1 MLVVH
6 YDPILVSAAVLVA
19 VMASFTGLRLASG
32 LSALDHARRKGQIAM
47 AAVALGGGIWST
59 HFVAMLALR
68 LPVPVFYDALT
79 TLASALIA
87 ILLTGAALLLLHFGH
102 RDTRRVVAAGILMGA
117 GIVAMHYTGMAG
129 IEGCGT
135 VFGTLG
141 YAVSTL
147 LAVALSIAA
156 LRLAYGQRTLRML
169 VLGGAAYGGGI
180 VAMHFSAMYWTG
192 FIRLEPL
199 ALTDPVISN
208 GYLALIVAL
217 ATFVLC
223 GAFLLTMVPAQ
234 ENAPETARDPGQ
246 APRATPAPDPAP
258 VPARPGQRRL
268 TRIPFERDG
277 KTFFAAPADIL
288 AARAEGHYTTLF
300 RGDEE
305 LFCPWPI
312 SRLEEEL
319 ADTRFLRTHRSY
331 IVNLDF
337 VRGFERRK
345 DQGVCLF
352 EVGASLAEAPVSRTN
367 LSQTRALLGL

>member
-1 MLVVH
+1 MLVVT
-6 YDPILVSAAVLVA
+6 YDPLLVTAAVLVA

-32 LSALDHARRKGQIAM
+32 LSPLDHVQRKSQISM

-87 ILLTGAALLLLHFGH
+87 ILLAGGALLLLHFGA
-102 RDTRRVVAAGILMGA
+102 RTASRVAAAGVLMGT

-135 VFGTLG
+135 VFAAPG
-141 YAVSTL
+141 YLVSTA
-147 LAVALSIAA
+147 LAIALSIAA
-156 LRLAYGQRTLRML
+156 LRLAYGRRTLGTL
-169 VLGGAAYGGGI
+169 VLGGAAYGAGI
-180 VAMHFSAMYWTG
+180 VAMHFSAMYWTS
-192 FIRLEPL
+192 FIRLEAQ
-199 ALTDPVISN
+199 ALTAPVISN
-208 GYLALIVAL
+208 DYLALIVTL

-223 GAFLLTMVPAQ
+223 SAFLLTLATAQSAETDARPAVVP
-234 ENAPETARDPGQ
+234 
-246 APRATPAPDPAP
+246 PAPAP
-258 VPARPGQRRL
+258 VPPAKPAQAATGAARRTARVPY
-268 TRIPFERDG
+268 ERDG
-277 KTFFAAPADIL
+277 KTFFVAASDIL
-288 AARAEGHYTTLF
+288 AARADGHYTTLF

-319 ADTRFLRTHRSY
+319 EAGRFLRTHRSY
-331 IVNLDF
+331 LVNLDF

-352 EVGASLAEAPVSRTN
+352 DVDAALNEAPVSRAN
-367 LSQTRALLGL
+367 LAQTRALLGL

>member
-6 YDPILVSAAVLVA
+6 YDPLLVIAAVLVA

-32 LSALDHARRKGQIAM
+32 LSQLDHAGRKRQIAM

-68 LPVPVFYDALT
+68 LPVAVFYDALT
-79 TLASALIA
+79 TLISALIA
-87 ILLTGAALLLLHFGH
+87 ILLTGAALLLLHFG
-102 RDTRRVVAAGILMGA
+102 RRTTRRVAGAGVLMGA
-117 GIVAMHYTGMAG
+117 GIVTMHYTGMAG

-135 VFGTLG
+135 VFEAPG
-141 YAVSTL
+141 YVISSL
-147 LAVALSIAA
+147 LAIGLSVAA
-156 LRLAYGQRTLRML
+156 LRLAYGRRTLRTL
-169 VLGGAAYGGGI
+169 ILGAGAYGGGI

-192 FIRLEPL
+192 FVRLDAL
-199 ALTDPVISN
+199 ALTTPVISN
-208 GYLALIVAL
+208 DYLALIVAL
-217 ATFVLC
+217 ATFMLC
-223 GAFLLTMVPAQ
+223 GAFLLSTVTAPGSGSGAPSRHPMTRGPEPAL
-234 ENAPETARDPGQ
+234 AR
-246 APRATPAPDPAP
+246 R
-258 VPARPGQRRL
+258 PARLPY
-268 TRIPFERDG
+268 ERDG
-277 KTFFAAPADIL
+277 KTFFVAAAEIL

-312 SRLEEEL
+312 SRLDEEL
-319 ADTRFLRTHRSY
+319 GAAPFLRTHRSY

-352 EVGASLAEAPVSRTN
+352 DLSAAIREVPVSRAN
-367 LSQTRALLGL
+367 LAQTRALLRL

>member
-1 MLVVH
+1 MLVVN
-6 YDPILVSAAVLVA
+6 YSPMLVIAAILVA

-32 LSALDHARRKGQIAM
+32 LSQLAPAQRKGQIAM

-79 TLASALIA
+79 TLVSALIA
-87 ILLTGAALLLLHFGH
+87 ILLTGGALLLLHFG
-102 RDTRRVVAAGILMGA
+102 RRTTRRVIGAGVLMGA
-117 GIVAMHYTGMAG
+117 GIVTMHYTGMAG

-135 VFGTLG
+135 VFGWSG
-141 YAVSTL
+141 YVISTV
-147 LAVALSIAA
+147 LAIGLSIAA
-156 LRLAYGQRTLRML
+156 LRLAYGRRTLRTL
-169 VLGGAAYGGGI
+169 ILGAGAYGSGI

-192 FIRLEPL
+192 FVRIEAP
-199 ALTDPVISN
+199 ALTAPAISN
-208 GYLALIVAL
+208 DYLALIVAL

-223 GAFLLTMVPAQ
+223 GAFLLTSATIGISEITAVPIMSKGQ
-234 ENAPETARDPGQ
+234 PQPNPPMRIARLPY
-246 APRATPAPDPAP
+246 
-258 VPARPGQRRL
+258 
-268 TRIPFERDG
+268 ERDG
-277 KTFFAAPADIL
+277 KTFFVAASEIL
-288 AARAEGHYTTLF
+288 AVRAEGHYTTLY

-319 ADTRFLRTHRSY
+319 SAAPFLRTHRSY

-352 EVGASLAEAPVSRTN
+352 DLGAAICEAPVSRTN
-367 LSQTRALLGL
+367 LSQTRALLRL

>member
-1 MLVVH
+1 MFVVH
-6 YDPILVSAAVLVA
+6 YDPLLVLAAILVA
-19 VMASFTGLRLASG
+19 VMASFTGLQLASG
-32 LSALDHARRKGQIAM
+32 LSQLAPARRKGQIAM

-79 TLASALIA
+79 TLVSALIA

-102 RDTRRVVAAGILMGA
+102 RTTRRVIGAGVLMGA
-117 GIVAMHYTGMAG
+117 GIVTMHYTGMVG

-135 VFGTLG
+135 VYGVSG
-141 YAVSTL
+141 YVVSTL
-147 LAVALSIAA
+147 LAIGLSIAA
-156 LRLAYGQRTLRML
+156 LRLAYGRRTLRAL
-169 VLGGAAYGGGI
+169 ILGACAYGGGI

-192 FIRLEPL
+192 FVRLE
-199 ALTDPVISN
+199 ALSLSAPVISN
-208 GYLALIVAL
+208 DYLALIVAL

-223 GAFLLTMVPAQ
+223 GAFLLTSATAGMPDAAAILPIVPA
-234 ENAPETARDPGQ
+234 APTIGRQLKSPIRTARLPY
-246 APRATPAPDPAP
+246 
-258 VPARPGQRRL
+258 
-268 TRIPFERDG
+268 ERDG
-277 KTFFAAPADIL
+277 KTFFVAASEVL
-288 AARAEGHYTTLF
+288 AARAGGHYTTLY

-319 ADTRFLRTHRSY
+319 DAAPFLRTHRSY

-352 EVGASLAEAPVSRTN
+352 DLGAAIQEAPVSRTN
-367 LSQTRALLGL
+367 LAQTRALLRL

>member
-6 YDPILVSAAVLVA
+6 YDPLLVFASVLVA

-32 LSALDHARRKGQIAM
+32 LSQLDHTQRKGQIAM

-59 HFVAMLALR
+59 HFVAMMALR
-68 LPVPVFYDALT
+68 LPVPVFYDVLT

-87 ILLTGAALLLLHFGH
+87 ILLAGAALLLLHFG
-102 RDTRRVVAAGILMGA
+102 RRTARRVAGAGVLMGA
-117 GIVAMHYTGMAG
+117 GIVTMHYVGMAG

-135 VFGTLG
+135 VFGATG
-141 YAVSTL
+141 YVVSTL

-156 LRLAYGQRTLRML
+156 LRLAYGRRTLRTL
-169 VLGGAAYGGGI
+169 ILGAGAYGGGI

-192 FIRLEPL
+192 FVRLE
-199 ALTDPVISN
+199 ALSLTTPVISN
-208 GYLALIVAL
+208 DYLALIVAL
-217 ATFVLC
+217 ATFLLC
-223 GAFLLTMVPAQ
+223 GAFLLTTATAGIPESATGPA
-234 ENAPETARDPGQ
+234 TG
-246 APRATPAPDPAP
+246 P
-258 VPARPGQRRL
+258 VPADARRPA
-268 TRIPFERDG
+268 RIPYERDG
-277 KTFFAAPADIL
+277 KTFFAAPGEIL

-319 ADTRFLRTHRSY
+319 DAACFLRTHRSY
-331 IVNLDF
+331 IVNLDY

-352 EVGASLAEAPVSRTN
+352 EVGAALREVPVSRTN
-367 LSQTRALLGL
+367 LAQTRALLGL

>member
-6 YDPILVSAAVLVA
+6 YDPLLVIAAILVA

-32 LSALDHARRKGQIAM
+32 LSQLAPARRKGQIAM
-47 AAVALGGGIWST
+47 AGVALGGGIWST

-79 TLASALIA
+79 TLISALIA
-87 ILLTGAALLLLHFGH
+87 ILLTGAALLLLHFGQ
-102 RDTRRVVAAGILMGA
+102 RTTRRVVGAGVLMGA
-117 GIVAMHYTGMAG
+117 GIVAMHYIGMAG

-135 VFGTLG
+135 VFAASG

-147 LAVALSIAA
+147 LAIALSIAA
-156 LRLAYGQRTLRML
+156 LWLAYGHRTLRTL
-169 VLGGAAYGGGI
+169 VLGAGAYGSGI

-192 FIRLEPL
+192 FIRLESL
-199 ALTDPVISN
+199 ALSAPVISN
-208 GYLALIVAL
+208 DYLALIVAL
-217 ATFVLC
+217 ATFTLC
-223 GAFLLTMVPAQ
+223 GAFLLTTVS
-234 ENAPETARDPGQ
+234 
-246 APRATPAPDPAP
+246 AP
-258 VPARPGQRRL
+258 VPEPALARATVSIPEGTRRL
-268 TRIPFERDG
+268 DRIPFERDG
-277 KTFFAAPADIL
+277 KTFFVAPTEIL
-288 AARAEGHYTTLF
+288 AARADGHYTTLF

-319 ADTRFLRTHRSY
+319 DATRFLRTHRSY
-331 IVNLDF
+331 IVNLDY

-352 EVGASLAEAPVSRTN
+352 EVGAALSEAPVSRTN
-367 LSQTRALLGL
+367 MAHTRALLGL

>member
-6 YDPILVSAAVLVA
+6 YDPLLVIAAVLVA

-32 LSALDHARRKGQIAM
+32 LSQLESARRKGQIAM

-59 HFVAMLALR
+59 HFVAMMALR

-87 ILLTGAALLLLHFGH
+87 ILLTGAALLLLHFG
-102 RDTRRVVAAGILMGA
+102 RRTARRVVGAGVLMGA
-117 GIVAMHYTGMAG
+117 GIVTMHYVGMAG
-129 IEGCGT
+129 LEGCGT
-135 VFGTLG
+135 VFATTG
-141 YAVSTL
+141 YVVSTL
-147 LAVALSIAA
+147 LAIALSIAA
-156 LRLAYGQRTLRML
+156 LRLAYGHRTLRTL
-169 VLGGAAYGGGI
+169 ILGAGAYGGGI
-180 VAMHFSAMYWTG
+180 VTMHFSAMYWTG
-192 FIRLEPL
+192 FVRLDAL
-199 ALTDPVISN
+199 ALSTPVISN
-208 GYLALIVAL
+208 DYLALIVAL

-223 GAFLLTMVPAQ
+223 GAFLLTTATARIPAPAPAAGP
-234 ENAPETARDPGQ
+234 APEDVR
-246 APRATPAPDPAP
+246 R
-258 VPARPGQRRL
+258 PAR
-268 TRIPFERDG
+268 IPYERDG
-277 KTFFAAPADIL
+277 KTFFAAPAEIL

-319 ADTRFLRTHRSY
+319 GDARFLRTHRSY
-331 IVNLDF
+331 VVNLDY

-352 EVGASLAEAPVSRTN
+352 ELGAALSEVPVSRTN
-367 LSQTRALLGL
+367 LAQTRALLGL

>member
-6 YDPILVSAAVLVA
+6 YDPLLVIAAVLVA

-32 LSALDHARRKGQIAM
+32 LSQLESARRKGQIAM

-59 HFVAMLALR
+59 HFVAMMALR

-87 ILLTGAALLLLHFGH
+87 ILLTGAALLLLHFG
-102 RDTRRVVAAGILMGA
+102 RRTARRVVGAGVLMGA
-117 GIVAMHYTGMAG
+117 GIVTMHYVGMAG
-129 IEGCGT
+129 LEGCGT
-135 VFGTLG
+135 VFATTG
-141 YAVSTL
+141 YVVSTL
-147 LAVALSIAA
+147 LAIALSIAA
-156 LRLAYGQRTLRML
+156 LRLAYGHRTLRTL
-169 VLGGAAYGGGI
+169 ILGAGAYGGGI
-180 VAMHFSAMYWTG
+180 VTMHFSAMYWTG
-192 FIRLEPL
+192 FVRLDAL
-199 ALTDPVISN
+199 ALSTPVISN
-208 GYLALIVAL
+208 DYLALIVAL

-223 GAFLLTMVPAQ
+223 GAFLLTTATARIPAPAPAAGP
-234 ENAPETARDPGQ
+234 APEDVR
-246 APRATPAPDPAP
+246 R
-258 VPARPGQRRL
+258 PAR
-268 TRIPFERDG
+268 IPYERDG
-277 KTFFAAPADIL
+277 KTFFAAPAEIL

-319 ADTRFLRTHRSY
+319 GAARFLRTHRSY
-331 IVNLDF
+331 IVNLDY

-352 EVGASLAEAPVSRTN
+352 ELGAALSEVPVSRTN
-367 LSQTRALLGL
+367 LAQTRALLGL